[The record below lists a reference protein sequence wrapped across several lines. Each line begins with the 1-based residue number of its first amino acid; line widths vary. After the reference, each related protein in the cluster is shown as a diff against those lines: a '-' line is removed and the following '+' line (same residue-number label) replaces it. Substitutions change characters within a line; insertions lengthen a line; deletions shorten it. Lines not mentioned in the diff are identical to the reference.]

1 MQAFGTLRH
10 PDIIRPAAIQRIT
23 GVGCHPKSGGKAQL
37 KVNRKMSV
45 CVKWKF
51 VAPKCTGTPKRS
63 LNAVGPGFDGICA
76 SVNISP
82 DKEHPLICRTASS
95 LLRRKS
101 VPSAKFGTNLE
112 HIEHQWRW
120 YAMGR
125 IPVIFC
131 SESQRP
137 TVEWR

>member
-1 MQAFGTLRH
+1 MQPLGTLRH

-23 GVGCHPKSGGKAQL
+23 GVGCHPKSGGKAQF

-51 VAPKCTGTPKRS
+51 VAPKRTGTPKRS

-82 DKEHPLICRTASS
+82 DEKRPLICRTASA
-95 LLRRKS
+95 LLWRKS
-101 VPSAKFGTNLE
+101 VPPAKLRTNLE

-120 YAMGR
+120 YAVSC
-125 IPVIFC
+125 IPIVFC
-131 SESQRP
+131 SEPQRP
-137 TVEWR
+137 TIEWR